1 MPTANFRHF
10 LNIASCREYLIET
23 RVTRFRFESR
33 DIVWTPILK
42 CVEISAENSF
52 FSRNFYVFWGE
63 ITENSPHTSITASR
77 RVSRFLNQT
86 LVASDLIKYSLHAV
100 HHLKSD
106 QNLVGNEFNSA
117 LSTLRRL
124 QNVPRQLEN
133 FEIIEKWRK
142 LVDLVIYH
150 GFCKNVFKTIF
161 RKL

>member
-23 RVTRFRFESR
+23 RVTRFRFESWGHR
-33 DIVWTPILK
+33 FQNVLKFPRKILFFH
-42 CVEISAENSF
+42 EIF
-52 FSRNFYVFWGE
+52 TFSGE
-63 ITENSPHTSITASR
+63 KSLKTHHIHLSLHLDEYHK
-77 RVSRFLNQT
+77 FLNQT